1 MERALP
7 VMDHV
12 AFDSSVDDTGDIT
25 NMTAEQYL
33 AWVRRQACE
42 LPDVFIAKVDSSLY
56 AGRQTKY
63 MPEIEEVV
71 TCPERLLPSAEWERD
86 VISAFSDLRALLARL
101 SLSNASRERKLVV
114 PQLKDEKAWCRFCLG
129 SEYSVNGAGSSGASV
144 RLEQRKLDLSRSLG
158 IADEDNG
165 DTVMSTDDCSQM
177 VQNDS
182 DDEDSTGNLR
192 EGSSQTSSYAAW
204 TGAEDS
210 LPTTSLLLQ
219 FDQVMAQRLLSYQV
233 SWLEGR

>member
-7 VMDHV
+7 VMDYV
-12 AFDSSVDDTGDIT
+12 AFDSSVEDTGDIS

-33 AWVRRQACE
+33 SWVRRQACE

-63 MPEIEEVV
+63 MPDIEEVV
-71 TCPERLLPSAEWERD
+71 ACPERFLPSAEWERD

-114 PQLKDEKAWCRFCLG
+114 PQLKDEMAWRRFCLG
-129 SEYSVNGAGSSGASV
+129 SEYSVDEVGSSGSSV

-165 DTVMSTDDCSQM
+165 DMIISTVDCCETF
-177 VQNDS
+177 QNDS
-182 DDEDSTGNLR
+182 DDESELP
-192 EGSSQTSSYAAW
+192 ECSSQSCSYAAW
-204 TGAEDS
+204 SGAEDS

>member
-1 MERALP
+1 MIDNVP
-7 VMDHV
+7 
-12 AFDSSVDDTGDIT
+12 FDSSVEDTGDIT

-33 AWVRRQACE
+33 SWVRRQACE

-63 MPEIEEVV
+63 MPQIEEVV
-71 TCPERLLPSAEWERD
+71 ACPERLLPSASWERD

-101 SLSNASRERKLVV
+101 SFSNASRERKLVV
-114 PQLKDEKAWCRFCLG
+114 PQLKDERAWRRFCLA
-129 SEYSVNGAGSSGASV
+129 SEYSVNEVESSGTSI

-158 IADEDNG
+158 IVDEVND
-165 DTVMSTDDCSQM
+165 DMVISTEDCSEIFH
-177 VQNDS
+177 NDS
-182 DDEDSTGNLR
+182 DDDESTGNMQ
-192 EGSSQTSSYAAW
+192 EGSSQTCSYAVW
-204 TGAEDS
+204 SGAEDS

>member
-1 MERALP
+1 MERVLP
-7 VMDHV
+7 VIDHV
-12 AFDSSVDDTGDIT
+12 AFDSSFEETGDIT

-33 AWVRRQACE
+33 SWVRRQACE

-63 MPEIEEVV
+63 MPEIEDVV
-71 TCPERLLPSAEWERD
+71 ACPERLLPSAEWERD

-114 PQLKDEKAWCRFCLG
+114 PQLKDEKAWRRFCLG
-129 SEYSVNGAGSSGASV
+129 SEYSVHEVGSSGACV

-165 DTVMSTDDCSQM
+165 DMVISTEDCF
-177 VQNDS
+177 QNDS
-182 DDEDSTGNLR
+182 DDEESTDCLP
-192 EGSSQTSSYAAW
+192 EGLSQTCNYAVW
-204 TGAEDS
+204 SGAEDS